1 MQMHASCGIARRS
14 CPRGVASAAP
24 SQPRCRQ
31 IPTFQGMRSAGHVH
45 KFAQTPIRHQKLATV
60 RAQRSQP
67 LTEAKQY
74 KVALLG
80 ASGGIGQPLALLL
93 KLNKL
98 VGELSLYDVVNV
110 VGVAADLSHCN
121 TPVKVYVEVS
131 TPYFQFDQKVSL
143 KISDY
148 HIS

>member
-1 MQMHASCGIARRS
+1 MQLHASCGIARRS
-14 CPRGVASAAP
+14 CPRGAAPAAP
-24 SQPRCRQ
+24 SQARCRQ
-31 IPTFQGMRSAGHVH
+31 IPTFEGMRSVGHVH
-45 KFAQTPIRHQKLATV
+45 KFAQIPIRHQRPAAV

-67 LTEAKQY
+67 VIEAKQY

-121 TPVKVYVEVS
+121 TPVKVHVEI
-131 TPYFQFDQKVSL
+131 TLLCFDFDSGN
-143 KISDY
+143 
-148 HIS
+148 